1 VGGSAHMNEVYDDM
15 YMDKKAVLNTFL
27 KSIKNKI

>member
-1 VGGSAHMNEVYDDM
+1 MNEVYDDM

-27 KSIKNKI
+27 KSIKNKIQLWV